1 MNKIK
6 FPIRYLPFSL
16 SKKDKQKQIKMLLK
30 SKTLY
35 KKDKYYTRKKL
46 SSYKNKPSKHIIRAK
61 KIYNIDKIVPNK
73 ELSLKTGCS

>member
-35 KKDKYYTRKKL
+35 KKDKYY
-46 SSYKNKPSKHIIRAK
+46 N
-61 KIYNIDKIVPNK
+61 N
-73 ELSLKTGCS
+73 